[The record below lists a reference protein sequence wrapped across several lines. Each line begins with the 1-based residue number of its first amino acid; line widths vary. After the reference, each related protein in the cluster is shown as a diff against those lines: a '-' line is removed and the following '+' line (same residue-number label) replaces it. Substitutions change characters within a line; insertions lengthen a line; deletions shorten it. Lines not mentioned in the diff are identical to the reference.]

1 MALTS
6 KKWMIATVGLTIF
19 FLASLG
25 SITVIIDPYFHYR
38 APLSQ
43 LEYPITNERYQND
56 GIVKHFS
63 YDAIIT
69 GTSMTQNFKASEMDE
84 LFHANSI
91 KVPLSGGGFKE
102 TNELLERAVQA
113 NPNISCIVRGLDHAL
128 LILDKDWMRYDVE
141 FYPNYLYDNFLPN
154 DVNYILNKE
163 ILGFSISVLQY
174 TKSGGKTTD
183 FDAYGNWMS
192 QVTFGKAAVTT
203 LYQRPVKTE
212 MKEFTE
218 ADRQMVKSNVQQ
230 NVVELV
236 EDNPNIE
243 FYLFFPPYSIYMW
256 DAWKQS
262 GDLERQLEAEKLEI
276 ELLLE
281 HENVK
286 LFSFFQN
293 YEMICNLDNYKDHT
307 HYSEEINSKILQWMS
322 KGTYQL
328 TKENYL
334 DYCDDVRNFYY
345 NYDYDALFVQ

>member
-1 MALTS
+1 MVLTS
-6 KKWMIATVGLTIF
+6 KKWMIAAVGLTIF
-19 FLASLG
+19 FLVGLG
-25 SITVIIDPYFHYR
+25 GITVIIDPYFHYH

-63 YDAIIT
+63 YDAIIA

-84 LFHANSI
+84 LFHVNSI
-91 KVPLSGGGFKE
+91 KVPLSGGGYKE
-102 TNELLERAVQA
+102 INEMLERAVWA
-113 NPNISCIVRGLDHAL
+113 NPNILCIVRGLDHAL
-128 LILDKDWMRYDVE
+128 LIRDKDWMRYDADS
-141 FYPNYLYDNFLPN
+141 YPDYLYDSFWPN

-163 ILGFSISVLQY
+163 ILAASVSVLQY

-192 QVTFGKAAVTT
+192 LFTFGKDAVNAS
-203 LYQRPVKTE
+203 YQRPVKTE

-218 ADRQMVKSNVQQ
+218 DDRQMVRDNVQQ
-230 NVVELV
+230 NVVGVIES
-236 EDNPNIE
+236 NPDID
-243 FYLFFPPYSIYMW
+243 FYLFFSPYSIYMW

-262 GDLERQLEAEKLEI
+262 GDLERLLEAEKLEI
-276 ELLLE
+276 KLLLE
-281 HENVK
+281 YENVK

-293 YEMICNLDNYKDHT
+293 YEMICNLDNYKDYT

-322 KGTYQL
+322 QGTYQL

-334 DYCDDVRNFYY
+334 GYCEDVRNFYCS
-345 NYDYDALFVQ
+345 YDYDALFAQ

>member
-1 MALTS
+1 MVLAS
-6 KKWMIATVGLTIF
+6 KKWLITTIGFTFF
-19 FLASLG
+19 FLLLFG
-25 SITVIIDPYFHYR
+25 SITVIIDPYFHYH

-84 LFHANSI
+84 LFHVTSI
-91 KVPLSGGGFKE
+91 KVPFSGGGYKE
-102 TNELLERAVQA
+102 TNEILKQAVQA
-113 NPNISCIVRGLDHAL
+113 NPNISCVVRGLDHAL
-128 LILDKDWMRYDVE
+128 LIQDKDWMRFDAD
-141 FYPNYLYDNFLPN
+141 FYPNYLYDSFLPN

-163 ILGFSISVLQY
+163 ILTTSISVLQY

-183 FDAYGNWMS
+183 FDTYGNWMS
-192 QVTFGKAAVTT
+192 QVIFGKDAVNA
-203 LYQRPVKTE
+203 LYERPVKTE
-212 MKEFTE
+212 MAEFTE
-218 ADRQMVKSNVQQ
+218 SDRQLVTGNVQQ
-230 NVVELV
+230 NVIELIK
-236 EDNPNIE
+236 DNPDIK

-256 DAWKQS
+256 DTWNQS
-262 GDLERQLEAEKLEI
+262 GNLVRQLEAEKLEI

-281 HENVK
+281 YENVK

-307 HYSEEINSKILQWMS
+307 HYSEDINSKILQWMS
-322 KGTYQL
+322 QGAYQL

-334 DYCDDVRNFYY
+334 DYCEDVRNFYCT
-345 NYDYDALFVQ
+345 YDYDSLFLE